1 MFQEVARPAAM
12 TLEACIAMVV
22 MAAAPPDRAGRR
34 QARESG
40 YPDSSCRSDT
50 DAGSTRSPDGLYA
63 LTSFGCWM
71 APAGQHLD
79 PSDNCMPECGKRIS
93 TVAEQ
98 RRWDDTLQRQYS
110 VGGIAAENRLKWFST
125 GVRRFGT
132 GMTAC
137 GKLLKI
143 ANPVNGLSVIV
154 TVIDKGPQCL
164 VEQKA
169 GRYVI
174 DASVPVA
181 RCLFGTTGADGL
193 GWKDGKT
200 VIVTEAE
207 PSAIPGPGPAV
218 KVKGR
223 MTNCLR
229 PDLAGIEPYRS
240 R

>member
-1 MFQEVARPAAM
+1 M
-12 TLEACIAMVV
+12 TLGAGIAMVL
-22 MAAAPPDRAGRR
+22 MAA
-34 QARESG
+34 SG

-50 DAGSTRSPDGLYA
+50 DYGSTRSPDGLYV

-71 APAGQHLD
+71 TPSGQHLD
-79 PSDNCMPECGKRIS
+79 PNDNCMPACGKRIS
-93 TVAEQ
+93 SAGEQ
-98 RRWDDTLQRQYS
+98 RRWDDTLNRQYS

-125 GVRRFGT
+125 GVRRFGA
-132 GMTAC
+132 GMAAC

-143 ANPVNGLSVIV
+143 TNPANGLSVIV
-154 TVIDKGPQCL
+154 TVIDGGPQCL

-181 RCLFGTTGADGL
+181 HCLFGTTRADGL

-200 VIVTEAE
+200 VSVTEAE
-207 PSAIPGPGPAV
+207 PGAIPGPGPAAR
-218 KVKGR
+218 VKGK
-223 MTNCLR
+223 MMNCLR
-229 PDLAGIEPYRS
+229 PDLAGIEPYRG

>member
-1 MFQEVARPAAM
+1 
-12 TLEACIAMVV
+12 MVL
-22 MAAAPPDRAGRR
+22 MAA
-34 QARESG
+34 SG

-50 DAGSTRSPDGLYA
+50 DSGSTRSPDHLYV

-71 APAGQHLD
+71 APAGQRLD
-79 PSDNCMPECGKRIS
+79 PNDNCLPKCGKRIS
-93 TVAEQ
+93 SPAEQ

-125 GVRRFGT
+125 GVGRFGT

-143 ANPVNGLSVIV
+143 TNPGNGLSVIV
-154 TVIDKGPQCL
+154 TVIDGGPQCL

-181 RCLFGTTGADGL
+181 HCLFGTTGADGL
-193 GWKDGKT
+193 GWKDRKI
-200 VIVTEAE
+200 VSVTEAE
-207 PSAIPGPGPAV
+207 PGAIPGPGPAV

-223 MTNCLR
+223 MMNCRR
-229 PDLAGIEPYRS
+229 PDLAGIEPYRG